1 MGLLNP
7 HLEDD
12 DFADVWSARTAV
24 GAPESDRPAESHLRK
39 CAECQGR
46 YTSFV
51 SWLDGMRADAR
62 TETDEVFSRDH
73 LAAQQLQIFR
83 RLESLEHPARVIAF
97 PKFARPVAIQ
107 TSGRRRW
114 TAVAAAIGLITGIG
128 LGQLL
133 EFRTGG
139 PAPDPVGQRMA
150 RATVPPVE
158 PTRNIQPI
166 SVDNDEAFIEPEITS
181 SQVGVPESLQYPER
195 DHARRPRFGPAVTR
209 GLR

>member
-1 MGLLNP
+1 MGLFNP

-24 GAPESDRPAESHLRK
+24 GATQSDRPAESHLRK

-51 SWLDGMRADAR
+51 SWLDEIRVDAR
-62 TETDEVFSRDH
+62 TETDDVFSRDH

-107 TSGRRRW
+107 ASGRRW
-114 TAVAAAIGLITGIG
+114 TAAAAAIGLITGIG

-139 PAPDPVGQRMA
+139 TAPDPVGQRMA
-150 RATVPPVE
+150 RATVAPVE
-158 PTRNIQPI
+158 PTRTIQPI

-181 SQVGVPESLQYPER
+181 SQVGVPESLQYLNAITPGAR
-195 DHARRPRFGPAVTR
+195 DLDPR
-209 GLR
+209 

>member
-12 DFADVWSARTAV
+12 DFADVWSARTAID
-24 GAPESDRPAESHLRK
+24 APESDRPAESHLRK

-51 SWLDGMRADAR
+51 SWLDGIRADAR

-73 LAAQQLQIFR
+73 LAAQQLQILR
-83 RLESLEHPARVIAF
+83 RLESLGHPARVIAF

-150 RATVPPVE
+150 RAAVAPAE

-166 SVDNDEAFIEPEITS
+166 SVDNDEAFIEPEIMS
-181 SQVGVPESLQYPER
+181 SQVRVPESLQYLNAITPGAR
-195 DHARRPRFGPAVTR
+195 DLDPR
-209 GLR
+209 

>member
-181 SQVGVPESLQYPER
+181 SQVRVPESLQYLNAITPGAR
-195 DHARRPRFGPAVTR
+195 DLDPR
-209 GLR
+209 

>member
-51 SWLDGMRADAR
+51 TWLDGMRADAR

-139 PAPDPVGQRMA
+139 PAPDVPQRQIA
-150 RATVPPVE
+150 RATVPAVE
-158 PTRNIQPI
+158 PNRNVQPI
-166 SVDNDEAFIEPEITS
+166 THDNDEAFIEPELTS
-181 SQVGVPESLQYPER
+181 SQVGVPESLQYLNAITPGAR
-195 DHARRPRFGPAVTR
+195 DLDPR
-209 GLR
+209 

>member
-12 DFADVWSARTAV
+12 DFADVWSARTAG
-24 GAPESDRPAESHLRK
+24 GAQESDRPAEGHLRK

-46 YTSFV
+46 YTAFV
-51 SWLDGMRADAR
+51 SWLDGIRVDAR
-62 TETDEVFSRDH
+62 AETDEVFSRDH
-73 LAAQQLQIFR
+73 FAAQQLQIFR

-97 PKFARPVAIQ
+97 PKFARPVAVQ

-114 TAVAAAIGLITGIG
+114 TAVAAAVGLVTGIG

-133 EFRTGG
+133 EFRRGG
-139 PAPDPVGQRMA
+139 PAPEPVGQRIA
-150 RATVPPVE
+150 RATAAPVE
-158 PTRNIQPI
+158 PSRNIQAK

-181 SQVGVPESLQYPER
+181 SQVRVPESLQYLNAITPGAR
-195 DHARRPRFGPAVTR
+195 DLDPR
-209 GLR
+209 

>member
-39 CAECQGR
+39 CVECQAR
-46 YTSFV
+46 YASFV
-51 SWLDGMRADAR
+51 GWLDGIR
-62 TETDEVFSRDH
+62 TEALAETEEVFSRDH

-97 PKFARPVAIQ
+97 PKFARPVALQ

-114 TAVAAAIGLITGIG
+114 TAVAAAVGLITGIG

-133 EFRTGG
+133 EFRPGG
-139 PAPDPVGQRMA
+139 AVPDPVGQRMA
-150 RATVPPVE
+150 RATVE
-158 PTRNIQPI
+158 PSRNIQPVP
-166 SVDNDEAFIEPEITS
+166 VDDDEGFIEPEATS
-181 SQVGVPESLQYPER
+181 SQARVPESLQYLNAITPGGR
-195 DHARRPRFGPAVTR
+195 DFDPR
-209 GLR
+209 

>member
-1 MGLLNP
+1 VGLLNP

-46 YTSFV
+46 YSSFV

-133 EFRTGG
+133 EFRTSG

-150 RATVPPVE
+150 RATVAPVE
-158 PTRNIQPI
+158 PPRNIQPI

-181 SQVGVPESLQYPER
+181 SQVRVPESLQYLNAITPGAR
-195 DHARRPRFGPAVTR
+195 DLDPR
-209 GLR
+209 

>member
-1 MGLLNP
+1 VGLLNP

-46 YTSFV
+46 YSSFV

-133 EFRTGG
+133 EFRTSG

-158 PTRNIQPI
+158 ATRNIQPI
-166 SVDNDEAFIEPEITS
+166 SIDNDEAFIEPEITS
-181 SQVGVPESLQYPER
+181 SQVGVPESLQYLNAITPGAR
-195 DHARRPRFGPAVTR
+195 DLDPR
-209 GLR
+209 

>member
-51 SWLDGMRADAR
+51 TWLDGMRADAR

-166 SVDNDEAFIEPEITS
+166 SIDNDEAFIEPETTF
-181 SQVGVPESLQYPER
+181 SQVRVPESLQYLNAITPGAR
-195 DHARRPRFGPAVTR
+195 DLDPR
-209 GLR
+209 

>member
-24 GAPESDRPAESHLRK
+24 GAQESDRPAESHLRK
-39 CAECQGR
+39 CADCRGR
-46 YTSFV
+46 YAFFV
-51 SWLDGMRADAR
+51 SWLDEIRVDAQA
-62 TETDEVFSRDH
+62 ETDEIFGREH

-114 TAVAAAIGLITGIG
+114 TAVAAAAGLITGIG
-128 LGQLL
+128 LGQLID
-133 EFRTGG
+133 FRTGG
-139 PAPDPVGQRMA
+139 TLPNPVPQSQIA
-150 RATVPPVE
+150 RATVPAGETNRNVHPITTTT
-158 PTRNIQPI
+158 TRR
-166 SVDNDEAFIEPEITS
+166 S
-181 SQVGVPESLQYPER
+181 SSRNSRL
-195 DHARRPRFGPAVTR
+195 RR
-209 GLR
+209 

>member
-46 YTSFV
+46 YSSFV

-133 EFRTGG
+133 EFRTSG

-158 PTRNIQPI
+158 ATRNIQPI

-181 SQVGVPESLQYPER
+181 SQVRVPESLQYLNAITPGAR
-195 DHARRPRFGPAVTR
+195 DLDPR
-209 GLR
+209 

>member
-46 YTSFV
+46 YSSFV

-62 TETDEVFSRDH
+62 TETDEAFSRDH

-133 EFRTGG
+133 EFRTSG

-158 PTRNIQPI
+158 ATRNIQPI
-166 SVDNDEAFIEPEITS
+166 SIDNDEAFIEPEITS
-181 SQVGVPESLQYPER
+181 SQVGVPESLQYLNAITPGAR
-195 DHARRPRFGPAVTR
+195 DLDPR
-209 GLR
+209 

>member
-51 SWLDGMRADAR
+51 TWLDGMRADAR

-166 SVDNDEAFIEPEITS
+166 SIDNDEAFIEPEITS
-181 SQVGVPESLQYPER
+181 SQVGVPESLQYLNAITPGAR
-195 DHARRPRFGPAVTR
+195 DLDPR
-209 GLR
+209 

>member
-51 SWLDGMRADAR
+51 SWLDGIRADAR

-166 SVDNDEAFIEPEITS
+166 SIDNDEAFIEPEITS
-181 SQVGVPESLQYPER
+181 SQVGVPESLQYLNAITPGAR
-195 DHARRPRFGPAVTR
+195 DLDPR
-209 GLR
+209 

>member
-1 MGLLNP
+1 VGLLNP

-24 GAPESDRPAESHLRK
+24 GALESDRPAEGHLRK
-39 CAECQGR
+39 CAECQAR

-51 SWLDGMRADAR
+51 GWLDGIRVDAI

-73 LAAQQLQIFR
+73 LAAQQTQIFR

-97 PKFARPVAIQ
+97 PKFARPVAVQ

-114 TAVAAAIGLITGIG
+114 TAVAAAVGLITGIG

-133 EFRTGG
+133 EFRPGGTG
-139 PAPDPVGQRMA
+139 PDPVGQRMA
-150 RATVPPVE
+150 RATVAPVE
-158 PTRNIQPI
+158 QARNTQPI
-166 SVDNDEAFIEPEITS
+166 PADNDEAFIEPELTA
-181 SQVGVPESLQYPER
+181 SQVRVPESLQYLNAITPGAR
-195 DHARRPRFGPAVTR
+195 DLDPR
-209 GLR
+209 

>member
-39 CAECQGR
+39 CGECRVR

-51 SWLDGMRADAR
+51 GWLDGIRADAQA
-62 TETDEVFSRDH
+62 ETDEVFSREH

-133 EFRTGG
+133 EFRTRG
-139 PAPDPVGQRMA
+139 PAPDPVGQRQIA

-158 PTRNIQPI
+158 PTRTIQPI

-181 SQVGVPESLQYPER
+181 SQVGSPNPCSI
-195 DHARRPRFGPAVTR
+195 
-209 GLR
+209 

>member
-1 MGLLNP
+1 VGLLNP

-24 GAPESDRPAESHLRK
+24 DAAESDRPAEIHLRK

-46 YTSFV
+46 YASFV
-51 SWLDGMRADAR
+51 SWLDGIRADAR
-62 TETDEVFSRDH
+62 TETDEVFSREH

-133 EFRTGG
+133 EFRRGG
-139 PAPDPVGQRMA
+139 PAPDLVGQRMA
-150 RATVPPVE
+150 RAAVAPAE

-181 SQVGVPESLQYPER
+181 SQVRVPESLQYLNAITPGAR
-195 DHARRPRFGPAVTR
+195 DLDPR
-209 GLR
+209 